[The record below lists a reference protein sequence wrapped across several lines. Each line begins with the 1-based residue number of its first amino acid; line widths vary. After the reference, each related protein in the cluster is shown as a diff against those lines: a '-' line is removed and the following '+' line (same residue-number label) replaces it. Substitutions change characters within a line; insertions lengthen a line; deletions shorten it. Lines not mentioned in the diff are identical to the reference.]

1 MKNFFLLVIVSIS
14 LTSCGIGIALKVP
27 TAVTNGNPHNYTYVY
42 VIPTA
47 AVTSSSGVYDGYGGV
62 TKTINPSEVIS
73 GYLMQKGYT
82 PIPSVTEDLADKTL
96 IVSYGYTG
104 RRQLGLFAYASCI
117 IIQMRDA
124 KTHQMVASCESE
136 GCGSDE
142 TDDILQAIHTGL
154 NTIFT
159 R

>member
-1 MKNFFLLVIVSIS
+1 MKKFFLLVIVSIS
-14 LTSCGIGIALKVP
+14 LTSCGIALKVP
-27 TAVTNGNPHNYTYVY
+27 TAVTNGNPYNYTYVY

-47 AVTSSSGVYDGYGGV
+47 AVTSSSGVYDGYGGM
-62 TKTINPSEVIS
+62 TRTISPSEVIS
-73 GYLMQKGYT
+73 GYLMQMGYT

-142 TDDILQAIHTGL
+142 TDDILEAIHNGL
-154 NTIFT
+154 NTIFAE
-159 R
+159 